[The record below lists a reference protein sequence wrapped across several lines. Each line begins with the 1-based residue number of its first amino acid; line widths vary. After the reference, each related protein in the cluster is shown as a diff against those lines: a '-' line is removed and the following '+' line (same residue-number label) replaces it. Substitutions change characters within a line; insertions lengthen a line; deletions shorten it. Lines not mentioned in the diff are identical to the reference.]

1 APALHLE
8 SHHAVAGGYHCKGQ
22 QEAKDKPGQDHGSVP
37 FPPQAP
43 APLTGVVAGEGKVV
57 VAAGGVPRI
66 QGRVSEEEVRGA
78 DEQGGPP
85 GHQRDGPGQPGL
97 PVVPGPHR
105 QHHQEAAVQ
114 ADDSQEEDAGEHV
127 EEGQAAVEFAEE
139 TSEGPVEAQRRVGDA
154 QRQEEGE
161 DEVGQRQVEEPHHV
175 HRLLHLE
182 AGDPDDQA
190 VPGHPQETG
199 HPVDRDGEEMQGPF
213 DALGGTQ
220 HLCCFF
226 TKSSVCRLLVL
237 PAAMASTNASGDQI
251 TRDLWVSHNKMVM
264 EALDT
269 NDPEVAARPFPSA
282 SLTGDLNWEGAVL
295 IRVYN
300 IIKKEKRR
308 QRLGLELIASE
319 NFASRAV
326 LEALGSCLN
335 NKYSEGYPGQ
345 RWGWEE
351 RGVGLGLKK
360 TLGPDEAPQPA
371 SEACEGDARSN
382 LFFPYP
388 TQKRALEAYGLDPQ
402 KWGVNVQPYSGS
414 PANFAVY
421 TALVEPHGRIMGLDL
436 PDGGHLT
443 HGFMTDKKK
452 ISATSIFFESMP
464 YKVNPETGYIDYDRL
479 EENAHLFHPKL
490 IIAGVSCYS
499 RNLDYARMRKIADEN
514 SAYLMADMAHISGLV
529 AAGVVPSPFQHCDV
543 VSTTTHK
550 TLRGCRAGMIY
561 YRKGERCSEQ
571 VTGALPSWAETSGA
585 DGEAPGIFQAPF
597 FPSPGVRSVDPKT
610 GKEVLYNL
618 ESLINQAVFPGLQGG
633 PHNHAIAGE
642 LHLRKRPSEPGNWEE
657 EGGKLAN
664 VFLPASFELTPRKT
678 SGENGLHSQHR
689 RSCKVRSFPTPQ
701 SGLAC
706 PPPPRG
712 IIVQRH
718 HLIHLPLFGGVGTGI
733 AVALKQAMTPE
744 FKTYQQQVVA
754 NCKALSAALT
764 SLGYHVVTGGSDNHL
779 ILVDLRNR
787 GTDGGR
793 AERVLELCSI
803 ACNKNTCPGDKSAL
817 RPSGLRLGTPALT
830 SRGLLEDDFRKVAH
844 FIHKG
849 IELTLQVQSD
859 MNPKATLKEFKE
871 KLVTEPKYQG
881 LLRSLEQEV
890 EAFADSFP
898 LPGLPVL

>member
-1 APALHLE
+1 MANTN
-8 SHHAVAGGYHCKGQ
+8 AGG
-22 QEAKDKPGQDHGSVP
+22 DHV
-37 FPPQAP
+37 
-43 APLTGVVAGEGKVV
+43 
-57 VAAGGVPRI
+57 
-66 QGRVSEEEVRGA
+66 
-78 DEQGGPP
+78 
-85 GHQRDGPGQPGL
+85 
-97 PVVPGPHR
+97 
-105 QHHQEAAVQ
+105 
-114 ADDSQEEDAGEHV
+114 
-127 EEGQAAVEFAEE
+127 
-139 TSEGPVEAQRRVGDA
+139 
-154 QRQEEGE
+154 
-161 DEVGQRQVEEPHHV
+161 
-175 HRLLHLE
+175 
-182 AGDPDDQA
+182 
-190 VPGHPQETG
+190 
-199 HPVDRDGEEMQGPF
+199 
-213 DALGGTQ
+213 
-220 HLCCFF
+220 
-226 TKSSVCRLLVL
+226 TK
-237 PAAMASTNASGDQI
+237 
-251 TRDLWVSHNKMVM
+251 DLWLSHNKMVM

-269 NDPEVAARPFPSA
+269 NDPEVASPLSHPPQ
-282 SLTGDLNWEGAVL
+282 
-295 IRVYN
+295 VYD

-345 RWGWEE
+345 RYYGGTEFVDELE
-351 RGVGLGLKK
+351 RL
-360 TLGPDEAPQPA
+360 
-371 SEACEGDARSN
+371 C
-382 LFFPYP
+382 
-388 TQKRALEAYGLDPQ
+388 QKRALEAYGLDPQ

-479 EENAHLFHPKL
+479 EENARLFHPKL

-550 TLRGCRAGMIY
+550 TLRGCRAGMIF
-561 YRKGERCSEQ
+561 YRK
-571 VTGALPSWAETSGA
+571 
-585 DGEAPGIFQAPF
+585 
-597 FPSPGVRSVDPKT
+597 GVRSVDPKT

-633 PHNHAIAGE
+633 PHNHAIAE
-642 LHLRKRPSEPGNWEE
+642 ALLNPSSTLGGN
-657 EGGKLAN
+657 
-664 VFLPASFELTPRKT
+664 
-678 SGENGLHSQHR
+678 
-689 RSCKVRSFPTPQ
+689 
-701 SGLAC
+701 
-706 PPPPRG
+706 
-712 IIVQRH
+712 
-718 HLIHLPLFGGVGTGI
+718 VGTGI

-754 NCKALSAALT
+754 NCKALSAALI
-764 SLGYHVVTGGSDNHL
+764 SSGYHVVTGGSDNHL

-830 SRGLLEDDFRKVAH
+830 SRGFLEEDFKKVAH

-849 IELTLQVQSD
+849 GLNSMGKHKDFSPKRYFLQPRTDSFEKCVCIELTLQVQSD
-859 MNPKATLKEFKE
+859 MSPKATLREFKE
-871 KLVTEPKYQG
+871 KLVTEQKYQG
-881 LLRSLEQEV
+881 LLRSLKEEV
-890 EAFADSFP
+890 ETFADSFP